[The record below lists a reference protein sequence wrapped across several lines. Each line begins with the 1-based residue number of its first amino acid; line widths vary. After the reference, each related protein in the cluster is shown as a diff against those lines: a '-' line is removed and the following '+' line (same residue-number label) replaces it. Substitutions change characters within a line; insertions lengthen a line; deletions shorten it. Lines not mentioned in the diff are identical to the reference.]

1 MESSPGK
8 DGEYENIL
16 RRDTLKS
23 EYEPTANKAVI
34 SSMNDGNSE
43 ATRKPG
49 GTLDREMVKIRG
61 NNMLLLIVSS
71 IIISFA
77 SAELMIFAT
86 PFLELV
92 PPLQC
97 LNGDSWEPCEKEQA

>member
-61 NNMLLLIVSS
+61 NNMLLLIVSL
-71 IIISFA
+71 IIISV
-77 SAELMIFAT
+77 LYNILNNNRW
-86 PFLELV
+86 LEIY
-92 PPLQC
+92 PLLL
-97 LNGDSWEPCEKEQA
+97 LN